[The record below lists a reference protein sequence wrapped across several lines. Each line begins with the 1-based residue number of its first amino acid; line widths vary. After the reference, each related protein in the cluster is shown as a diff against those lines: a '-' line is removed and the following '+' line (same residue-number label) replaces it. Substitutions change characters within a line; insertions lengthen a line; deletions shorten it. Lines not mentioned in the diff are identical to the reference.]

1 MVDEDATKKSNAA
14 LEDLLSGL
22 NLDAKKNTEK
32 GGDDARHGQGKS
44 KNKKKKKDHRK
55 AKEFK
60 VLITAII
67 VLFPFIVIWLSY
79 VESVMQSNSLIICN
93 SLISGNWW

>member
-1 MVDEDATKKSNAA
+1 MVDEDATKKSDAA

-55 AKEFK
+55 AKEQK
-60 VLITAII
+60 VLVI
-67 VLFPFIVIWLSY
+67 VLFLFYGSY
-79 VESVMQSNSLIICN
+79 SCLKLKV
-93 SLISGNWW
+93 

>member
-1 MVDEDATKKSNAA
+1 MVDEDATKKSDAA

-44 KNKKKKKDHRK
+44 KDKKKKKYHRK

-60 VLITAII
+60 VLYTG
-67 VLFPFIVIWLSY
+67 Y
-79 VESVMQSNSLIICN
+79 CSVSLYCDYGNLTYRICHAK
-93 SLISGNWW
+93 